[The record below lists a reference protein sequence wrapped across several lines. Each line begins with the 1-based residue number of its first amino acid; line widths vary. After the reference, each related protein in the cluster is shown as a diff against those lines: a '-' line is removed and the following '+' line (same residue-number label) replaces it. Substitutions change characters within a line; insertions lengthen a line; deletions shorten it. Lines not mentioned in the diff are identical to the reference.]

1 MRRAALVLLM
11 LALAA
16 LAGAAAYRRAH
27 APRDLP
33 RWLEPDE
40 SYPKPDK
47 GVG

>member
-1 MRRAALVLLM
+1 MRRAVLVLLL
-11 LALAA
+11 LALGIAA
-16 LAGAAAYRRAH
+16 GTAAYRRAH

-40 SYPKPDK
+40 SYPKPDR